1 MDESLLLE
9 SVERYVSG
17 LMSSHERA
25 FFEEMRRK
33 NPEFDQMVVEHI
45 HFLAGIEE
53 YGKLKKLR
61 QVLGEVESKL
71 NSEGVIPVAGSGV
84 QGKLIYFW
92 TRYRRNIAVA
102 ATIAGFISLITSGL
116 LISYNKKYGNENYVE
131 LVNRI
136 NKTNREVEI
145 LKKNKTTT
153 AVTKPEPQVDYRA
166 TGFLLSNKGVLVTNA
181 HVTGKMKNIYVEN
194 GKGEYFTARVLCT
207 DNATDLAL
215 LQITDSSFKC
225 SAAMPYAI
233 RRSNA
238 DLGDQFFTLGF
249 PRNEI
254 VYGEGYLSAKS
265 GNDGDSLAYQLTVS
279 ANPGNSGAPVI
290 NRSGEIIGII
300 TGKDAKADGVVYA
313 AKSKYIYRLVEQYRK
328 ENPEAS
334 LKLNPTGD
342 LRKMD
347 RSRQIRVMEDFVYMV
362 VGN

>member
-1 MDESLLLE
+1 MDETLLFE
-9 SVERYVSG
+9 SVERYLSG
-17 LMSSHERA
+17 QMSPQERA
-25 FFEEMRRK
+25 FFEEMRQK
-33 NPEFDQMVVEHI
+33 SAELDQLVVEHT
-45 HFLAGIEE
+45 HFLAGLEQ
-53 YGKLKKLR
+53 YGQTKNFRHL
-61 QVLGEVESKL
+61 LGEVESKL
-71 NSEGVIPVAGSGV
+71 TDEGILITGKDTVR
-84 QGKLIYFW
+84 GKLVYFW

-153 AVTKPEPQVDYRA
+153 APAKPEPQVDYRA
-166 TGFLLSNKGVLVTNA
+166 TGFLLSNKGFLVTNA
-181 HVTGKMKNIYVEN
+181 HVAGKMKNIYVEN

-225 SAAMPYAI
+225 SSPMPYAI
-233 RRSNA
+233 RRNNA
-238 DLGDQFFTLGF
+238 DLGDQFFTLGY

-265 GNDGDSLAYQLTVS
+265 GNEGDSLAYQLTVS

-313 AKSKYIYRLVEQYRK
+313 AKSKYIYRLVEQYKK
-328 ENPEAS
+328 ENPEAV
-334 LKLNPTGD
+334 LKLNSTGD

-347 RSRQIRVMEDFVYMV
+347 RSRQIKIMEDLVYMV